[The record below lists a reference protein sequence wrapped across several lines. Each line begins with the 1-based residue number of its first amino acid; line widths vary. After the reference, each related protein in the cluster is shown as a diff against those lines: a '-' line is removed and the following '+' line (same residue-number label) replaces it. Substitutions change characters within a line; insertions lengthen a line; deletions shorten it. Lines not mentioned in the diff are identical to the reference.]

1 MHDGRKGRR
10 MGGPLCSVFS
20 LSPVACAPSSPRQ
33 CLIVRSVVHTA
44 RRCRCCPG
52 AAPSATP
59 TLATCNTSYRGL
71 HSALPCGYTVDSQS
85 QNEPGAHMRACV
97 RVLVCVRVV
106 WRLRWRCGV
115 GAVYT
120 CGAACGGC
128 GAWRVRRA

>member
-1 MHDGRKGRR
+1 MLPWG
-10 MGGPLCSVFS
+10 CSI
-20 LSPVACAPSSPRQ
+20 SS
-33 CLIVRSVVHTA
+33 
-44 RRCRCCPG
+44 
-52 AAPSATP
+52 
-59 TLATCNTSYRGL
+59 TSYRGL

-128 GAWRVRRA
+128 GAWRVRRACCVLCAVAA